1 MASSEGGYD
10 SRSYSW
16 GTGETRCYVEANITS
31 TSDGSVYISFSGKV
45 RSGNDSGAYHRISGY
60 GVTCTVSTSAGG
72 SCSASSSYNY
82 ANWVA
87 NCSGGVT
94 CSRQRSAYNVTVTCS
109 YSSYNGASNSGSTSV
124 TLTVPAKPS
133 HTISFNANGGSGAPG
148 SITKWYGE
156 QITIPTTKPTRE
168 NYQFDG
174 WSTSSTA
181 TSPSYLVGQSYW
193 VSDSNQTYYAVWTL
207 LYKNPVVKLID
218 VHRVES
224 STSTEDVSLGEY
236 GRAQFDWSVDTTIY
250 PDNIISNV
258 DAYAILSDG
267 SRPTCTIIGNVEGI
281 SGTFYVVTPI
291 ATSLWGTIVITV
303 TDSQNGSTN
312 ASGTIGISTIPLEI
326 SNSGKSIGLLHSTS
340 NVEDCISFGKLDL
353 LNVNNDNSDSVI
365 LDYKVISKF
374 LRCDPEW
381 IEIDKTTGTYYRV
394 LWGIVYLKWN
404 FSATAFETVVTALPS
419 RVAPEQSF
427 YASTMNWTSNNI
439 QGVWISA
446 KTSNPESLV
455 KLYFYTY
462 GSLPLFNVGR
472 ASWPLALYD

>member
-94 CSRQRSAYNVTVTCS
+94 CSRQRSAYNVTITCS

-156 QITIPTTKPTRE
+156 QITIPSTKPTRE

-181 TSPSYLVGQSYW
+181 TSPSYLVDQSYW

-207 LYKNPVVKLID
+207 LYKAPTVIVND
-218 VHRVES
+218 VYRTS
-224 STSTEDVSLGEY
+224 SATSTDENPAGSYV
-236 GRAQFDWSVDTTIY
+236 RASYMWSVDTTIY
-250 PDNIISNV
+250 PDNIVKEITTRT
-258 DAYAILSDG
+258 DMSDG
-267 SRPTCTIIGNVEGI
+267 STPTCTISGTTTGI
-281 SGTFYVVTPI
+281 SGNVTVVLPVNTNLYGSV
-291 ATSLWGTIVITV
+291 SLVVLDWAQEGTGVGT
-303 TDSQNGSTN
+303 
-312 ASGTIGISTIPLEI
+312 ASIGVGYIPLEI
-326 SNSGKSIGLLHSTS
+326 ANNGTSVGLLASANTKESIALGNLSITDVHDTESISITLQKILNILTAADYVVEQGIILDKWTYRKWNSGRVDMWIT
-340 NVEDCISFGKLDL
+340 ISGACNGAYMYNAYAKLPFAL
-353 LNVNNDNSDSVI
+353 KYQKGSV
-365 LDYKVISKF
+365 SA
-374 LRCDPEW
+374 
-381 IEIDKTTGTYYRV
+381 GAS
-394 LWGIVYLKWN
+394 GIV
-404 FSATAFETVVTALPS
+404 TA
-419 RVAPEQSF
+419 
-427 YASTMNWTSNNI
+427 
-439 QGVWISA
+439 SA
-446 KTSNPESLV
+446 KYVYVDTDYVDAYVEVP
-455 KLYFYTY
+455 T
-462 GSLPLFNVGR
+462 GSSSG
-472 ASWPLALYD
+472 SWWIDVFVTGVLK